1 VATLI
6 TDNSSGIS
14 LENSLEVIRSHQ
26 FLNGLIAS
34 ASSDTYLAY
43 EDGIQITGT
52 SDKNHVIGWVRKS
65 GSADFT
71 FPVGDSQFLRTVTI
85 KDLSQPSW
93 FAVSYEAP
101 GLTPTQVAAPLVSA
115 HPNEF
120 WWINRLQGGSATV
133 ELNWEANKV
142 PLPFRIL
149 NDLRGG
155 YYQNQVWNNRGGLV
169 SGDVMTSGTIL
180 LNNQTEFGAYAVATV
195 GSLVPLKLLSFTG
208 ERKKGYSALYW
219 TSANEGASS
228 KFIIE
233 RSEDALHFVRIGEVQ
248 ALNQYNQNNYG
259 FTDYLPLRATAWYR
273 LHILDQS
280 GAGFYSKI
288 IAIRD
293 NEKGELT
300 LLNNPASGFLYISSG
315 NAQSGWYSYQLVNA
329 SGQLYQK
336 GELEIRGNS
345 VTTLPLQA
353 SLRSGLYIL
362 TLQKDQFR
370 FTKQVVIQ

>member
-1 VATLI
+1 LI
-6 TDNSSGIS
+6 TDNPLGIS
-14 LENSLEVIRSHQ
+14 LQNSIEVKRQHQ
-26 FLNGLIAS
+26 FLNGLITS
-34 ASSDTYLAY
+34 ASRDTYIAY
-43 EDGIQITGT
+43 EDGTQIIGA
-52 SDKNHVIGWVRKS
+52 SDQNHVIGWVRKS

-85 KDLSQPSW
+85 RNLSQPSW

-101 GLTPTQVAAPLVSA
+101 GFNPTQVAAPLFSA

-133 ELNWEANKV
+133 ELNWEATKV
-142 PLPFRIL
+142 PMPFHIL

-169 SGDVMTSGTIL
+169 SGDVLTSGTVL
-180 LNNQTEFGAYAVATV
+180 LHDQNEFGAYAVATI

-219 TSANEGASS
+219 TSANESASS

-233 RSEDALHFVRIGEVQ
+233 RSEDALHFVRIGEVEAQHQ
-248 ALNQYNQNNYG
+248 ANQNNYG
-259 FTDYLPLRATAWYR
+259 FNDYLPLSGTGWYR
-273 LHILDQS
+273 LYILDQS
-280 GAGFYSKI
+280 GTGFYSKV
-288 IAIRD
+288 IALRESD
-293 NEKGELT
+293 KGQLS
-300 LLNNPASGFLYISSG
+300 LLNNPASGFLYLSSG
-315 NAQSGWYSYQLVNA
+315 NAQSGLYAYQLLSV
-329 SGQLYQK
+329 SGQLYQR
-336 GELEIRGNS
+336 GQLEIRGNA
-345 VTTLPLQA
+345 VTTLPLRA

>member
-1 VATLI
+1 MEKSKTLLHTALTVLLACGMGVLPCRSQSTSSVDCFNAGIFFVQDSSAVTFQGSFSNSSAAQFSNNGQILFRKDFFNHQPNLNSPGIFSFTSTVPQHIAGTQPVRVAMLI

-120 WWINRLQGGSATV
+120 
-133 ELNWEANKV
+133 
-142 PLPFRIL
+142 
-149 NDLRGG
+149 
-155 YYQNQVWNNRGGLV
+155 
-169 SGDVMTSGTIL
+169 
-180 LNNQTEFGAYAVATV
+180 
-195 GSLVPLKLLSFTG
+195 
-208 ERKKGYSALYW
+208 
-219 TSANEGASS
+219 
-228 KFIIE
+228 
-233 RSEDALHFVRIGEVQ
+233 
-248 ALNQYNQNNYG
+248 
-259 FTDYLPLRATAWYR
+259 
-273 LHILDQS
+273 
-280 GAGFYSKI
+280 
-288 IAIRD
+288 
-293 NEKGELT
+293 
-300 LLNNPASGFLYISSG
+300 
-315 NAQSGWYSYQLVNA
+315 
-329 SGQLYQK
+329 
-336 GELEIRGNS
+336 
-345 VTTLPLQA
+345 
-353 SLRSGLYIL
+353 
-362 TLQKDQFR
+362 
-370 FTKQVVIQ
+370 